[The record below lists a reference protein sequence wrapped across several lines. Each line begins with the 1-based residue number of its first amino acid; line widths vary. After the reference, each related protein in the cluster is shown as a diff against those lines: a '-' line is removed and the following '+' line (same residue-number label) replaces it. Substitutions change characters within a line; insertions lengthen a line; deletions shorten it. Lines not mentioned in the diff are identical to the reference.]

1 MSAVELPRAP
11 DGAPSPFPVAGPP
24 RYRLLRGV
32 QAALIRRFEDSL
44 VSPRAA
50 QEARWALIRASAAN
64 TEFGRAHGLDRAR
77 SLDDLRAAVPV
88 RTHEELRPYLDRVAD
103 GARGV
108 LSAEPVTQLL
118 ETSGT
123 TGAPKLL
130 PVTAS
135 WAASVAEAQALW
147 VLGLLGEHP
156 DVALGPALTVVSP
169 AAHRRSAGGLPIG
182 SNTGRMHLAQPWWV
196 RARYPVPY
204 EVFCLDDEALRQ
216 YVILRFA
223 LGADIRSITTANP
236 STLLLLSRRLRE
248 WEGPLAADLRAGT
261 LREGPAAALPAGTR
275 RAWEARLR
283 PQAPPDDW
291 SVTALWRLAVLN
303 CWTGG
308 PAAYFAA
315 RLPAAL
321 GAPVPV
327 REVGVT
333 ASEGYFAVPVGRRH
347 PGCALW
353 LHGHVL
359 EFIGDDGAARWA
371 WELEPGEQVRLVC
384 TTEAGLFRYDLQ
396 DTLEVTGRIGRVP
409 LVRFVGKTGRW
420 LNATG
425 EKVSEA
431 QVSAALAAAVGAGP
445 APVGFC
451 ARTRWAEVPAVVLA
465 VEGRAPED
473 LAARFDAALAG
484 LNPEY
489 ASKRASGRIGPVQLD
504 PVPDGTFARFR
515 SARVAAGAPEGQVK
529 DPIIARDAAEWA
541 RVCAAAG
548 RAPEPSP

>member
-1 MSAVELPRAP
+1 MSAADPTRPSA
-11 DGAPSPFPVAGPP
+11 GALSPFPAAGPP
-24 RYRLLRGV
+24 RYQLLRGV
-32 QAALIRRFEDSL
+32 QAGLIRRFDATLED
-44 VSPRAA
+44 PRAA
-50 QEARWALIRASAAN
+50 QEARWQAIRASAVD
-64 TEFGRAHGLDRAR
+64 TEFGRAHGLARAR
-77 SLDDLRAAVPV
+77 TLEDLRAAVPV
-88 RTHEELRPYLDRVAD
+88 RTHDGLRPYLDRVAD

-108 LSAEPVTQLL
+108 LTTAPVTQLL

-130 PVTAS
+130 PVTRA
-135 WAASVAEAQALW
+135 WAAGVAEAQALW

-169 AAHRRSAGGLPIG
+169 AAHRTSTGGLPVG

-196 RARYPVPY
+196 RSRYPVPY
-204 EVFCLDDEALRQ
+204 EVFCIGDEALRQ

-223 LGADIRSITTANP
+223 LGAGLRSLTTANP
-236 STLLLLSRRLRE
+236 STILLLARRLRE
-248 WEGPLAADLRAGT
+248 WQAPLTADLRAGT
-261 LREGPAAALPAGTR
+261 LREGPAAALAASDR
-275 RAWEARLR
+275 RRWEPLLR
-283 PQAPPDDW
+283 AQAPPEDW
-291 SVTALWRLAVLN
+291 SVAALWRLAVLN

-321 GAPVPV
+321 GAPIPV

-333 ASEGYFAVPVGRRH
+333 ASEGYFAIPVGRRH
-347 PGCALW
+347 VGCALW
-353 LHGHVL
+353 LQGHVL
-359 EFIGDDGAARWA
+359 EFIGDDGAPRWA

-396 DTLEVTGRIGRVP
+396 DTLEVTGRIGRLP

-431 QVSAALAAAVGAGP
+431 QVSAALAAAVGEGA
-445 APVGFC
+445 APTGFC
-451 ARTRWAEVPAVVLA
+451 ARTHWDEVPAVVLA
-465 VEGRAPED
+465 VEGPAPPGLAPRFD
-473 LAARFDAALAG
+473 VALAA

-489 ASKRASGRIGPVQLD
+489 AGKRASGRLGEARVEVLPG
-504 PVPDGTFARFR
+504 GTFARFR
-515 SARVAAGAPEGQVK
+515 SARVAAGAPDGQVK
-529 DPIIARDAAEWA
+529 DPVIARDAAEWA
-541 RVCAAAG
+541 RVRDAAG
-548 RAPEPSP
+548 LPPEASA